1 MTLKILTPPGVEP
14 VSLDQAKAVL
24 RVTSGDEDALI
35 GALIT
40 AARERVETELGLCL
54 ICTALSEDFDG
65 WTGRL
70 SATGAARLSRGPLI
84 SVEAVRVADAEG
96 VLQPLDPALYAAR
109 PGSRP
114 GRFAPQPGRSFPP
127 PQVPDAG
134 IEVDY
139 TAGFGAAASDVPGP
153 LVQAVLGLLAHAFE
167 HRETADKPPI
177 ALVEPWLAPFRRTR
191 L

>member
-24 RVTSGDEDALI
+24 RVTSADEDALI

-40 AARERVETELGLCL
+40 AARERVEAELGLCL
-54 ICTALSEDFDG
+54 ISTALREDFDG

-84 SVEAVRVADAEG
+84 SVEAVRVADSDG
-96 VLQPLDPALYAAR
+96 TLQALDPALYAAR

-114 GRFAPQPGRSFPP
+114 GRFVPAPGRGFPAPQS
-127 PQVPDAG
+127 PDAG

-153 LVQAVLGLLAHAFE
+153 LIQAVLGLLAHGFE
-167 HRETADKPPI
+167 HREATDKPPI